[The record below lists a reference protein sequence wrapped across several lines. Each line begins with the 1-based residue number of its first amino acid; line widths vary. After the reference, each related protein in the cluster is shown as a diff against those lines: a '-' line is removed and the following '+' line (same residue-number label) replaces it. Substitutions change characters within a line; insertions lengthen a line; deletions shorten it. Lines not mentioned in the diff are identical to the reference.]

1 MALTKLGRYIELREA
16 RNTELR
22 YRLDAVR
29 GISIQKKF
37 IDTKADMTKVS
48 LAPYFMVSPNDFAY
62 VTVTSRN
69 GEKITIAHNDT
80 NDTYL
85 VSSSYVVFKVSRPD
99 FLHPDY
105 LFMWFNRSEFD
116 RYARF
121 NSWGSARETFSFEEL
136 CDVPIDL
143 PPLSV
148 QQKYVNIYN
157 AMLANQ
163 RNYERG
169 LEDLKLSMDAVI
181 EQFKH
186 TAARVSV
193 GELLD
198 EVDNRNT
205 EGEYTSANGIN
216 ITKQFMPSVASS
228 SDLNRYKIVR
238 KNQFAYSAMQTGR
251 DKCIRIALLQDDT
264 PIIVSPA
271 YSVLQKKTDTVI
283 EDFIQMWFSRAEID
297 RLGWFMSD
305 ASVRANLDL
314 PRFYEIELPLPN
326 MEQQKSLVD
335 IYRAYTLRRN
345 INDKLKAQIKSICP
359 ILIKGSLEESREE
372 RFGNAH
378 ID

>member
-1 MALTKLGRYIELREA
+1 MALTRYKIGKLVSDVDE
-16 RNTELR
+16 RNSYGIRKFCGINIQKDFIPTVADTSN
-22 YRLDAVR
+22 LDASKYKVVR
-29 GISIQKKF
+29 KNRFVFSGMQTGRDACIRISMYAKEFPI
-37 IDTKADMTKVS
+37 I
-48 LAPYFMVSPNDFAY
+48 VSPAY
-62 VTVTSRN
+62 TTF
-69 GEKITIAHNDT
+69 EI
-80 NDTYL
+80 
-85 VSSSYVVFKVSRPD
+85 
-99 FLHPDY
+99 
-105 LFMWFNRSEFD
+105 
-116 RYARF
+116 
-121 NSWGSARETFSFEEL
+121 SARDVVLPEYFFMLFLSQEKDRLGWFYSDSSVRANLEWDTF

-163 RNYERG
+163 RSYERG
-169 LEDLKLSMDAVI
+169 LEDLKLSIDAVI

-186 TAARVSV
+186 TASRVSV
-193 GELLD
+193 GELLE

-205 EGEYTSANGIN
+205 DREYTSANGIN

-271 YSVLQKKTDTVI
+271 YSILQKKTDIVI
-283 EDFIQMWFSRAEID
+283 EDFIQMWFSRAESD

-305 ASVRANLDL
+305 ASIRANLDL
-314 PRFYEIELPLPN
+314 PRFYEIEIPLPD

-335 IYRAYTLRRN
+335 IYRAYVLRRN
-345 INDKLKAQIKSICP
+345 INDKLKAQIKSVCP
-359 ILIKGSLEESREE
+359 ILIKGSLEERSV
-372 RFGNAH
+372 
-378 ID
+378 